1 MEKRT
6 LISLLVLLLLLS
18 LPGESSRAQE
28 PAPGDDPRP
37 ESPLAVDAEVR
48 GAFVYQGELREG
60 GVPVDGPR
68 RMVFQ
73 LYTDSGCTAATGDET
88 VEEVEVSNGLFTVE
102 VPGSDHNFNGR
113 QLWLGVS
120 VGPLGSEEAIG
131 CQEIL
136 PVPYAIGLRPGANI
150 EGEQNNWDALHAVNT
165 ATSGDSYGIYGR
177 SFSSAGRGV
186 YGYASAAS
194 GTNYGVFGRSQSPAG
209 FGVYGE
215 NISGAGNAIGVH
227 GVSGAPMGWAV
238 YGAAIDDSGTNYGVY
253 GESESTTGRGVMGLA
268 NASSGEN
275 YGVYGESESTTGR
288 GVMGLAD
295 ASSGENYGVYGQ
307 TDSSSGAGVFATGAG
322 TGADLILG
330 GVSGST
336 TGDDGRLY
344 SDPRFPSSDLHIH
357 VNDGVRI
364 DLDVDGGGEDADFEI
379 RNMDNTLIFN
389 VDEDGT
395 VTFRDKDN
403 NIIFQIN
410 DGGDIE
416 FGGTGIAAFPKP
428 AYDSGWVNKA
438 DFGGN
443 SCKNLTHNLGGS
455 TDKYVVD
462 LQIKDG
468 SNITNSGLGGDND
481 GPGGRG
487 AIWQNLTTT
496 HIEICFWYGD
506 VALDAIRARIWV
518 YK

>member
-1 MEKRT
+1 
-6 LISLLVLLLLLS
+6 
-18 LPGESSRAQE
+18 
-28 PAPGDDPRP
+28 
-37 ESPLAVDAEVR
+37 
-48 GAFVYQGELREG
+48 
-60 GVPVDGPR
+60 
-68 RMVFQ
+68 
-73 LYTDSGCTAATGDET
+73 
-88 VEEVEVSNGLFTVE
+88 
-102 VPGSDHNFNGR
+102 
-113 QLWLGVS
+113 
-120 VGPLGSEEAIG
+120 
-131 CQEIL
+131 
-136 PVPYAIGLRPGANI
+136 
-150 EGEQNNWDALHAVNT
+150 VNT
-165 ATSGDSYGIYGR
+165 ALTGYSGGIYGR
-177 SFSSAGRGV
+177 TYASNGRGVYGFASATSGANYGVYGSSQSPNGFGVYGKNYSGAGTAVGIQGETESDLGRAV
-186 YGYASAAS
+186 YGYASAES
-194 GTNYGVFGRSQSPAG
+194 GIT
-209 FGVYGE
+209 
-215 NISGAGNAIGVH
+215 
-227 GVSGAPMGWAV
+227 
-238 YGAAIDDSGTNYGVY
+238 YGVY
-253 GESESTTGRGVMGLA
+253 GRSDSTTGRGVMGF
-268 NASSGEN
+268 
-275 YGVYGESESTTGR
+275 
-288 GVMGLAD
+288 AD